1 MNHIT
6 RLAGVALALLAG
18 ATAVSAQTTTTI
30 IERRG
35 PIVLTPEQRTVIYQT
50 VTRSEPRVAP
60 QVEAQVITGARIPS
74 SVELAPLPNEV
85 VVEVPAV
92 KRYKYVYVQNQVVLV
107 DPETSEVVEVIAR

>member
-1 MNHIT
+1 MNHMT
-6 RLAGVALALLAG
+6 RLVGMALALLAG

-30 IERRG
+30 IERRA

-50 VTRSEPRVAP
+50 VTRGGPRVAP
-60 QVEAQVITGARIPS
+60 QVEAQVITGVRIPR
-74 SVELAPLPNEV
+74 SVELSALPEEV

-107 DPETSEVVEVIAR
+107 DPDTSEVVEVIAR